1 MSRAGGASAK
11 TVALA
16 GALALGM
23 GMSLSGCIGHYG
35 FAMLP
40 LPAEEGWFPLPTA
53 RWLLEGPVEPQT
65 LWVCPREACPEPA
78 FVAQLRLTGP
88 DRALVARLAQ
98 DPAAFAASL
107 KPTPRRNARR
117 EASSPAAPPR
127 VVAPLAAGRW
137 RGAVFRIELRAK
149 PSNEQASP
157 NEPAPPISP
166 QDWLARGPRI
176 GFDSR

>member
-1 MSRAGGASAK
+1 
-11 TVALA
+11 VALA

-137 RGAVFRIELRAK
+137 RGAVFRIESAKAPARAAHTAVLADAATGEVLLVVAQ
-149 PSNEQASP
+149 SSAAAER
-157 NEPAPPISP
+157 
-166 QDWLARGPRI
+166 LARQALE
-176 GFDSR
+176 